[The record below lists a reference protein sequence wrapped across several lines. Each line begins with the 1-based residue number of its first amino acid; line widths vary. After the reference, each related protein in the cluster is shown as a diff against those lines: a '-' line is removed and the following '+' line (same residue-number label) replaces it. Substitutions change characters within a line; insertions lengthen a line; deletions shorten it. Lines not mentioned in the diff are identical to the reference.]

1 MIMLE
6 SNLLCILLSCLQ
18 KLRDMGKITVLQRA
32 DKKRVLY
39 FKDVSPDAEYKV
51 EDSPFMV
58 EE

>member
-18 KLRDMGKITVLQRA
+18 NMGKITVLQRA

-51 EDSPFMV
+51 EEGKYPPPRLW
-58 EE
+58 